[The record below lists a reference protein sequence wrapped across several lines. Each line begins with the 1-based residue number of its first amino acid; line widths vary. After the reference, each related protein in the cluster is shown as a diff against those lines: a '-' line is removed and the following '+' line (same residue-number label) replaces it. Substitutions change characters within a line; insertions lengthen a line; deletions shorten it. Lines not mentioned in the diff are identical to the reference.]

1 MHWGSRGFVLEA
13 PETGGFYA
21 EEKHGWLFVRRRC
34 SQHHACSP
42 GGGRWETG
50 VGIHRQKA
58 RTCGPGTRKEAS
70 GLMMLLRGLVGGGC
84 CAFPMGAQI
93 WKLRGAPW
101 QHLETFLLVTALERA
116 TSDIWRVKVRVAVKH
131 LTTHRMGPAASS
143 TALPCPEGQQCRGGQ
158 SLLQACVFL
167 PSRSGAVRS
176 NRGHRQMTTVECFF
190 HGRLCPAASAEAL
203 VRLPHTALHRGMKDG
218 IWMWAR
224 CPVLRLRSTSLDSQ
238 GWTGY

>member
-1 MHWGSRGFVLEA
+1 MGA
-13 PETGGFYA
+13 
-21 EEKHGWLFVRRRC
+21 
-34 SQHHACSP
+34 
-42 GGGRWETG
+42 G

-70 GLMMLLRGLVGGGC
+70 GLMMLLRGSVGGGC

-101 QHLETFLLVTALERA
+101 QHLETFLLVTALERS

-143 TALPCPEGQQCRGGQ
+143 TAVPCPEGQQYRGGQ

-167 PSRSGAVRS
+167 PSRSGAVHS
-176 NRGHRQMTTVECFF
+176 NRSHRQMVLASLF
-190 HGRLCPAASAEAL
+190 HGRMLLPQASVSRCLC
-203 VRLPHTALHRGMKDG
+203 
-218 IWMWAR
+218 
-224 CPVLRLRSTSLDSQ
+224 
-238 GWTGY
+238 